1 MVKSFTNQL
10 LVAILML
17 SFSVTYGQKEVQLKI
32 NQYIKNT
39 PFSMGD
45 GGINDLGT
53 KFNISRLDYY
63 ISSIMLHHDAGTT
76 TNVSDKYIF
85 VSKGKSVDELL
96 GTFNIG
102 VLDSITF
109 SVGVVAIDNHA
120 DPTLWP
126 ASHPLAPKSPEMH
139 WGWAAGYRFVAIEGK
154 SGSNLQF
161 NYEIHALG
169 DDLYKAT
176 TIVTNGVVQNDRITI
191 GIDADYGNS
200 LNSINMNKN
209 VILHGSNREAISLLN
224 NYNKNVFTATQGVS
238 GSQNIIIGEL
248 KIYPN
253 PVVDGKVIIALTED
267 QIINSKI
274 IIRDAV
280 GRTIHQEL
288 YPTLQNEIL
297 IEKAGFYT
305 IELSQSGN
313 ITHRGSLIKQ

>member
-10 LVAILML
+10 FIALLLL
-17 SFSVTYGQKEVQLKI
+17 SFSVAYGQKNVYLEI
-32 NQYIKNT
+32 NQYIEKT
-39 PFSMGD
+39 PFSIGD
-45 GGINDLGT
+45 GWENEIGM

-63 ISSIMLHHDAGTT
+63 ISSIKLHHDGGKTT
-76 TNVSDKYIF
+76 DVNDKYIF

-96 GTFNIG
+96 GNYNIG
-102 VLDSITF
+102 VIDSITF
-109 SVGVVAIDNHA
+109 SVGVVALDNHA

-126 ASHPLAPKSPEMH
+126 ANHPLAPKSPEMH

-161 NYEIHALG
+161 DYEIHALG
-169 DDLYKAT
+169 DELYKPT
-176 TIVTNGVVQNDRITI
+176 TIVTKGVTENETIRI
-191 GIDADYGNS
+191 GIDADYGKSFNK
-200 LNSINMNKN
+200 INMNKN
-209 VILHGSNREAISLLN
+209 VILHGNKKEAITLLG
-224 NYNKNVFTATQGVS
+224 NYNENIFTATEKTS
-238 GSQNIIIGEL
+238 GTQNTFIGAL

-280 GRTIHQEL
+280 GRMIHQEL

-305 IELSQSGN
+305 VELFQSGN
-313 ITHRGSLIKQ
+313 ITYRASLLKQ

>member
-1 MVKSFTNQL
+1 MVKSFTNHL

-53 KFNISRLDYY
+53 KFNILRLDYY
-63 ISSIMLHHDAGTT
+63 LSSIRLHHDGGTT
-76 TNVSDKYIF
+76 TDVSDKYIF

-102 VLDSITF
+102 VLDSISF
-109 SVGVVAIDNHA
+109 SIGVVFKDNHA

-154 SGSNLQF
+154 SGANLQF
-161 NYEIHALG
+161 TYEIHALG
-169 DDLYKAT
+169 NDLYKPT

-209 VILHGSNREAISLLN
+209 VILHGSNREAISLLS

-253 PVVDGKVIIALTED
+253 PVVDGKVIIALTEG